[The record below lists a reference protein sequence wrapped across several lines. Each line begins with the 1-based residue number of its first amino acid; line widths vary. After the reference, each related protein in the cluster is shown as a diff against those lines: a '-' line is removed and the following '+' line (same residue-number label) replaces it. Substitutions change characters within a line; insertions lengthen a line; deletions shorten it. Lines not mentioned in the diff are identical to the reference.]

1 MDAAVNSRQAA
12 RIARTEARI
21 LEAATELFVRD
32 GYQPTTLAAVA
43 AAAGVGE
50 RTVYVRFGTKVA
62 LLRRAV
68 DVAVAGDAEDRPVA
82 ERPWVL
88 EALGAATLEE
98 RVDALV
104 AGSVALMARAGDLF
118 EVALQA
124 QSGEPAL
131 VEAFEAGRTA
141 TRALLHRFVASAR
154 SDGLLDDC
162 HDRDGADARD
172 EAEPGRRTWQ
182 EETAAL
188 AAHAE
193 TYLLLRRTTGW
204 SPQEYGE
211 WLARTLREVLAPPR
225 PSAGARP

>member
-104 AGSVALMARAGDLF
+104 AGSVALMARAG
-118 EVALQA
+118 
-124 QSGEPAL
+124 
-131 VEAFEAGRTA
+131 GR
-141 TRALLHRFVASAR
+141 
-154 SDGLLDDC
+154 
-162 HDRDGADARD
+162 
-172 EAEPGRRTWQ
+172 
-182 EETAAL
+182 
-188 AAHAE
+188 
-193 TYLLLRRTTGW
+193 
-204 SPQEYGE
+204 
-211 WLARTLREVLAPPR
+211 
-225 PSAGARP
+225 